1 MQLQFVSFATI
12 LAALFAGANAGCI
25 PVGTGQGNN
34 PIPCKSY
41 PGPTAVGQKVLT
53 GLQTLSAEL
62 KSNDLGWK
70 YTFTN
75 LVNYKVN
82 FAVQYWDPKGRMNN
96 WQSFSYEP
104 GQSCPLNTV
113 GQIENIKLTC

>member
-1 MQLQFVSFATI
+1 MQLQFVSFATT
-12 LAALFAGANAGCI
+12 LAALFAGANAGCN
-25 PVGTGQGNN
+25 PVAAGQGNN
-34 PIPCKSY
+34 PLSCKSY
-41 PGPTAVGQKVLT
+41 PGPAAVGQKVVT

-62 KSNDLGWK
+62 TSNNSGWK

-104 GQSCPLNTV
+104 GQSCPLNAV
-113 GQIENIKLTC
+113 GKIQNIKLTC

>member
-1 MQLQFVSFATI
+1 M
-12 LAALFAGANAGCI
+12 
-25 PVGTGQGNN
+25 
-34 PIPCKSY
+34 
-41 PGPTAVGQKVLT
+41 AVGQKVLA

-62 KSNDLGWK
+62 TSNDSGWNDSRWK

-82 FAVQYWDPKGRMNN
+82 FAVQYWDPKGRKNN

-113 GQIENIKLTC
+113 GKIQNIKLTC